1 MWNAPSSL
9 TMSFFIFYATFYRPQ
24 LYPKCHNESV
34 ALPANTLERTI
45 IMKKIIP
52 TLLSLSL
59 AGSLCLPALAA
70 SPLIAPPTDQAAAPS
85 GYTIEINGAD
95 TDIQACIMVPLRA
108 VAEELGFT
116 VSWSGNQV
124 RVDTGKVH
132 TDVTI
137 GVDRYVVTT
146 SLEGMVGMSAP
157 FSLGCAPYA
166 TNGTTYVPLG
176 LFDALLG
183 NREDAITGDSG
194 TISIQTDPAVQIPN
208 PFVDCAT
215 LAEAEQQAGFPLT
228 LPDTCRTDSISV
240 LPGSMIQV
248 LCADGLSVRKGL
260 GDADVSG
267 DYTAYPQVE
276 TVSTPHGTITLKGT
290 DGQVQLAVWTA
301 DGYTYAIRSEA
312 GLDRDTALELA
323 GKVI

>member
-1 MWNAPSSL
+1 MQSERIAAI
-9 TMSFFIFYATFYRPQ
+9 FFMLHATFYRPQ

-34 ALPANTLERTI
+34 ALPPNTLERTI

-52 TLLSLSL
+52 ALLSLSL
-59 AGSLCLPALAA
+59 TASLCLPALAA
-70 SPLIAPPTDQAAAPS
+70 TPLSQPPANQAAAPS
-85 GYTIEINGAD
+85 GYAIEINGAD

-116 VSWSGNQV
+116 VSWSGDQV

-215 LAEAEQQAGFPLT
+215 LAEAKQQAGFPLT

-240 LPGSMIQV
+240 LPGSMIQG
-248 LCADGLSVRKGL
+248 LCTDGLSVRKGM

-276 TVSTPHGTITLKGT
+276 TVSMPYGEITLKGT
-290 DGQVQLAVWTA
+290 GGQVQLAVWTA

-312 GLDRDTALELA
+312 GLDRDTVLELA
-323 GKVI
+323 GGVI